1 MAGMS
6 AEPEVP
12 RVRGKRPPSGDPVI
26 DRALGLLGA
35 FDPAH
40 RRLTLSELSRRS
52 GLPLSTARRQAERLV
67 VWGALERSTDGGFV
81 VGLRLW
87 EIASLA
93 PRSVGLREAAMP
105 YMEDL
110 YEATRHRRHHVLL
123 AVLDGDEALL
133 VERRSAR
140 GAVTVEYR
148 VGGRLPL
155 HWTGVGLLLLAFAPT
170 ELQERVLAGEV
181 GRPTTD
187 APLTPAALRRTLAEV
202 RRSGV
207 AVINRGLP
215 APVVSVAAP
224 VRGEADDVVA
234 ALSIVV
240 PAGSAN
246 PKTLEPAVR
255 AAARAV
261 SRRLG
266 APGAGSAPTS
276 TDGPPDPH
284 CH

>member
-1 MAGMS
+1 MTA
-6 AEPEVP
+6 AP
-12 RVRGKRPPSGDPVI
+12 RIRGKRPPSGDPVI

-40 RRLTLSELSRRS
+40 RRLTLSELSRRA

-67 VWGALERSTDGGFV
+67 AWGALERSADGGFV

-123 AVLDGDEALL
+123 AVLDGHEALL

-140 GAVTVEYR
+140 GAVAVEYR

-155 HWTGVGLLLLAFAPT
+155 HWTGVGLVLLAFAPP

-181 GRPTTD
+181 GRPSAD
-187 APLTPAALRRTLAEV
+187 APLSPTGLRRTLADV

-207 AVINRGLP
+207 AVINRRLP

-224 VRGEADDVVA
+224 VRGETDEVLAS
-234 ALSIVV
+234 LSIVV

-246 PKTLEPAVR
+246 PKALEPAVR

-266 APGAGSAPTS
+266 APGAASPSSG
-276 TDGPPDPH
+276 DGRPPHAD